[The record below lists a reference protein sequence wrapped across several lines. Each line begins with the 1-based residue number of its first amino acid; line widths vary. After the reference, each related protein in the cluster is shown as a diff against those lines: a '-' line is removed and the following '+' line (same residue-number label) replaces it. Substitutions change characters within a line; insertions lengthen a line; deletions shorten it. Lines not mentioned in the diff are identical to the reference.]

1 MIETFPKIS
10 SFVLIDSAMLGGAEK
25 YLPVTEDV
33 RPDWLIPIYKE
44 DAASVSPLVID
55 LEAAHHAGQLD
66 VMATLINAMR
76 PQLHVSFID
85 TTLSHE
91 ALAQH
96 LRHFILVRTGAG
108 KELTLRFADCCILP
122 ALAMFLSS
130 AQWATLAGPIVRW
143 CVHQRD
149 GMLTTLPQASS
160 ETTPVPT
167 PFVLTDS
174 QIDDLREAAAVD
186 QLIVNVESMRYGSP
200 LKGNPAQQHQWAGE
214 ARRMWWAA
222 EHTDNTVLFSLVEAV
237 FDTNG
242 ELLKHPGLPDI
253 LAQRNIAIIC
263 QDLRQ
268 AAIRH

>member
-1 MIETFPKIS
+1 MTETLPKIS
-10 SFVLIDSAMLGGAEK
+10 SFVLIDSAMLGGTEK
-25 YLPVTEDV
+25 ILSMDEDT
-33 RPDWLIPIYKE
+33 RPGWLIPVYKE

-55 LEAAHHAGQLD
+55 IEAAHHAGQIDL
-66 VMATLINAMR
+66 MAALINAVR

-96 LRHFILVRTGAG
+96 LRHFILVRTEAG

-122 ALAMFLSS
+122 ALATFFSA

-143 CVHQRD
+143 RVHQRD
-149 GMLTTLPQASS
+149 GMLTTLPQADA
-160 ETTPVPT
+160 ENTPVPT
-167 PFVLTDS
+167 PFVLTDL
-174 QIDDLREAAAVD
+174 QIDHLREAAAVD
-186 QLIVNVESMRYGSP
+186 QLIANVQNMRYGHP
-200 LKGNPAQQHQWAGE
+200 LSGNPAQQHQWAGE
-214 ARRMWWAA
+214 ARRMWWDA
-222 EHTDNTVLFSLVEAV
+222 EHTDNAVLFSLVEAV

-253 LAQRNIAIIC
+253 LAQRNIAAIC

-268 AAIRH
+268 AVTRH